1 MQIPTEPSDEGD
13 KFMVSATNQYVTK
26 AGYDVLK
33 RGGNAVDAM
42 VAMQMVMTVVEP
54 DMTGLGGGSF
64 ALYYDNQT
72 KDFTAFDGRDRL
84 RCQRRQLCFWVRMVK
99 LSVATRY

>member
-1 MQIPTEPSDEGD
+1 MQIPTEPSDEGN

-64 ALYYDNQT
+64 ASIMTT
-72 KDFTAFDGRDRL
+72 KPKTSLPLMAEIRRQ
-84 RCQRRQLCFWVRMVK
+84 CQRHQLCFWVKMAR
-99 LSVATRY
+99 LSIATRY